1 MGHKWITVTGDSGK
15 TSFKVSQGSD
25 RIYVYN
31 GSGNSIGETRTME
44 DAISL
49 IKATYG
55 KKVWSVDIG
64 EDIASCFSGSTPVLT
79 PTGWRQISNLQPGD
93 FVLSLSL
100 PSLTLK
106 IETVTRR
113 QDHPIAQ
120 IWEVHMADTS
130 TPISTTSQHP
140 FLTQE
145 GWVSASQLKPG
156 QILIDMGLCSEMD
169 QRVQTVIK
177 TERFEPVHNLITT
190 GSHNYVVRGFV
201 VHNFVFC
208 RGIRT
213 LLNQIFIDPRWRS
226 PRLKQLQE
234 SSDSSPEFSL

>member
-1 MGHKWITVTGDSGK
+1 MGYKWITVTGDCGK

-64 EDIASCFSGSTPVLT
+64 EDIASCFSGSSPVLT
-79 PTGWRQISNLQPGD
+79 PTGWRHISNLQPGD

-100 PSLTLK
+100 PRLTLEV
-106 IETVTRR
+106 ETVTRR
-113 QDHPIAQ
+113 HDHPIAQ
-120 IWEVHMADTS
+120 IWEIHIAGTS
-130 TPISTTSQHP
+130 SPISTTRHHP
-140 FLTQE
+140 FLTHQ
-145 GWVSASQLKPG
+145 GWVSACQLKPG
-156 QILIDMGLCSEMD
+156 QILIDMGSCSKMD
-169 QRVQTVIK
+169 QRVRTAVK

-190 GSHNYVVRGFV
+190 GSHTYVVSGFV
-201 VHNFVFC
+201 VHNFVFA

-213 LLNQIFIDPRWRS
+213 FLNQIFIDPRWRNA
-226 PRLKQLQE
+226 RLKQLQE
-234 SSDSSPEFSL
+234 SSDPFPEFSL

>member
-1 MGHKWITVTGDSGK
+1 MGYKWITVTGDSGK

-64 EDIASCFSGSTPVLT
+64 EDVTSCFSGSTPVLT
-79 PTGWRQISNLQPGD
+79 PTGWRPIAKLQPGD

-100 PSLTLK
+100 PSLTLE
-106 IETVTRR
+106 IETVTKRR
-113 QDHPIAQ
+113 DHPIAQ
-120 IWEVHMADTS
+120 IWEVHTADTS
-130 TPISTTSQHP
+130 TPICTTSQHP
-140 FLTQE
+140 FLTQD
-145 GWVSASQLKPG
+145 GWVSACKLEPD
-156 QILIDMGLCSEMD
+156 QILIGMGSCSKID
-169 QRVQTVIK
+169 QRIGKTVK

-190 GSHNYVVRGFV
+190 GSHTYIVNGFV
-201 VHNFVFC
+201 VHNFVFA

-213 LLNQIFIDPRWRS
+213 FLNQIFIDPLWRNA
-226 PRLKQLQE
+226 RLKQLKE
-234 SSDSSPEFSL
+234 SSDLFPEFSL